1 LEGVTEESVL
11 GVEAELWTETIV
23 TVDDIDYM
31 LFPRVLGCAEIG
43 WTPRERRQWE
53 DYSLRLANHGQRL
66 AAMGIKFYLSPQ
78 VAWE

>member
-1 LEGVTEESVL
+1 
-11 GVEAELWTETIV
+11 
-23 TVDDIDYM
+23 M

-43 WTPRERRQWE
+43 WTPQEKRQWE

-66 AAMGIKFYLSPQ
+66 AAMGIKFYRSPQ